1 VDNREHP
8 SPRSATLPHRGPTS
22 SRRTPVPHGSGPGVI
37 TPDGCSVEFYG
48 LLPSMGEP
56 EIVHDAIP
64 PGASILELGAG
75 AGRMTHPLVALGHP
89 VVAVDES
96 GEMLARIR
104 GAEARRERTGAGRTA
119 STSAGLASVGAETVQ
134 ARIQGLDLG
143 RRFDAVV
150 LASFLVNEPDDN
162 LRGRFLRAC
171 RDHVGDDGCV
181 LVQRHPTAWFDE
193 AAEGE
198 RTRGGITFRL
208 RDLARPE
215 PGLLSATVEYQVGE
229 RVWTQWFTARRLDD
243 GALAAV
249 LAEAGLAVDAYL
261 TGDGSWMRAVP
272 ASRGEALGRSPK

>member
-1 VDNREHP
+1 M
-8 SPRSATLPHRGPTS
+8 
-22 SRRTPVPHGSGPGVI
+22 I
-37 TPDGCSVEFYG
+37 TPDGCSVELYG

-56 EIVHDAIP
+56 EIVHGAIP

-134 ARIQGLDLG
+134 ARIQELDLG

-150 LASFLVNEPDDN
+150 LASFLVNEPDDD

-181 LVQRHPTAWFDE
+181 LVQRHPAAWFDE

-198 RTRGGITFRL
+198 RTSGGITFRL
-208 RDLARPE
+208 RDLARPG
-215 PGLLSATVEYQVGE
+215 PGLLSATVEYEIGE

-261 TGDGSWMRAVP
+261 TGDGSWVRAVP
-272 ASRGEALGRSPK
+272 ASRGEALGRSPR